1 MLSSE
6 KCFKLTIRCGVEAL
20 DPECPYFETL
30 AEQAIMNAVKV
41 SSSSKGAPRLF
52 LLVAQQGTGKSA
64 LAERLYGR
72 IMREADGVLPLVLCG
87 KEDLSRQDFLE
98 KELENAIQKAL
109 YEWVKLHRGVEKLPS
124 NCDIRSLIQFSYV
137 MEVAG
142 LRLFLIVDEARLIGG
157 ASNVGKF
164 LEGLRVLE
172 DKFAFA
178 GLLLMF
184 QDLTSEEHELLLRQ
198 ISGRGG
204 SRWLWDGDVL
214 THQDL
219 LPQGEEIDRVR
230 KWAAQILGDA
240 VAAAVYSRISA
251 ELGFRAANI
260 FALTFL
266 RPSGK
271 VSLTELHNSI
281 VKALSEKY
289 RLPREQAVGG
299 CRADLVI
306 GSVPA
311 DVKLCTDTDSFIKA
325 FEEDRRKGCNF
336 EYIVIGHLNED
347 LLPDDARRA
356 IRVPLRVDVQA
367 IASGL
372 TAVSASMHLSSDTV
386 FTIAAGA
393 IADLID
399 LRDLGV
405 TGEVSRESL
414 LPLLEELCTEIEH
427 RGGKVSRT
435 ELVRLRNAK
444 SLAARLGI
452 SLARADDAN
461 RLVQRVQQLGLGL
474 TLEREA
480 SYVRCSKQRHLPSW
494 LGHHHG

>member
-1 MLSSE
+1 ML
-6 KCFKLTIRCGVEAL
+6 
-20 DPECPYFETL
+20 
-30 AEQAIMNAVKV
+30 
-41 SSSSKGAPRLF
+41 
-52 LLVAQQGTGKSA
+52 
-64 LAERLYGR
+64 
-72 IMREADGVLPLVLCG
+72 
-87 KEDLSRQDFLE
+87 
-98 KELENAIQKAL
+98 
-109 YEWVKLHRGVEKLPS
+109 
-124 NCDIRSLIQFSYV
+124 
-137 MEVAG
+137 
-142 LRLFLIVDEARLIGG
+142 
-157 ASNVGKF
+157 
-164 LEGLRVLE
+164 
-172 DKFAFA
+172 
-178 GLLLMF
+178 
-184 QDLTSEEHELLLRQ
+184 
-198 ISGRGG
+198 
-204 SRWLWDGDVL
+204 
-214 THQDL
+214 
-219 LPQGEEIDRVR
+219 
-230 KWAAQILGDA
+230 
-240 VAAAVYSRISA
+240 
-251 ELGFRAANI
+251 
-260 FALTFL
+260 
-266 RPSGK
+266 
-271 VSLTELHNSI
+271 
-281 VKALSEKY
+281 
-289 RLPREQAVGG
+289 
-299 CRADLVI
+299 
-306 GSVPA
+306 A

-356 IRVPLRVDVQA
+356 IRVSLRVDIQA